1 MLTFTNFLITHGSTW
16 WSNMTLT
23 CSVYLMNYLCSP
35 CWKDLSKNY
44 IILFYSTKNTSYS
57 VIWLYFQWQSLIP
70 SSRTSRNALESII
83 HNASNFLIVHL
94 TALKPIMGHLY
105 NNTTSLSPDMLD
117 RLIIY
122 LLQVPSLP

>member
-1 MLTFTNFLITHGSTW
+1 
-16 WSNMTLT
+16 MTLT

-44 IILFYSTKNTSYS
+44 IIQLYSTKNTSYS

-83 HNASNFLIVHL
+83 HDASNFLIVHL

-105 NNTTSLSPDMLD
+105 NNTTSLTRHVRYTHDIFASSSFFVLKHA
-117 RLIIY
+117 
-122 LLQVPSLP
+122 LLAEGS